1 MPGIDGKKVVMIIA
15 SQNFRD
21 EEFQKPKAILERQG
35 AKVIVASSSLNKAT
49 GMLGATADPEVLY
62 NQIKVQDYDAVVFI
76 GGSGATEYWN
86 DPAAHTIARACVEN
100 GKILGS
106 ICIAPVTLANA
117 GVLTGKKATVW
128 SSEIEQLKAK
138 GVNYTGADVQ
148 EDGQIITADGPSSA
162 EKFGNAL
169 VKALAR

>member
-1 MPGIDGKKVVMIIA
+1 MPGVNGKKVVMIIA

-21 EEFQKPKAILERQG
+21 EEFQKPKAILEKQG
-35 AKVIVASSSLNKAT
+35 AKVTVASSSLNKAT

-62 NQIKVQDYDAVVFI
+62 NHIKAQDYDAVVFV

-86 DPAAHTIARACVEN
+86 DPTAHTIAQECVKN
-100 GKILGS
+100 GKILAA

-128 SSEIEQLKAK
+128 SSEVEQLKAK
-138 GVNYTGADVQ
+138 GVNYTGSDVQ
-148 EDGQIITADGPSSA
+148 QDGQIITADGPTSA
-162 EKFGNAL
+162 DKFGNAL
-169 VKALAR
+169 VKALAK